1 MMENDKNNG
10 VDEREFAVKHML
22 TVEKLIEHLKK
33 FNPKALVCYL
43 EINSNAWCSQSPKNL
58 DYLVRTV
65 SDEKDEIR
73 RNEEQRP
80 RFYRSKEEMEEGIK
94 TLFRYVK
101 DDDVL
106 IRF

>member
-1 MMENDKNNG
+1 MVEKSENKEDK
-10 VDEREFAVKHML
+10 ERQFEVKNMV

-33 FNPKALVCYL
+33 FNPKSLVCYF
-43 EINSNAWCSQSPKNL
+43 ETNSDAWCSQSTDNL
-58 DYLVRTV
+58 KFLVRTV
-65 SDEKDEIR
+65 SDLKDEIR
-73 RNEEQRP
+73 KNEEDRP
-80 RFYRSKEEMEEGIK
+80 RFYRSKEEMEKDIE

>member
-1 MMENDKNNG
+1 MAEKSENKEDK
-10 VDEREFAVKHML
+10 ERQFEVKNMV

-33 FNPKALVCYL
+33 FNPKSLVCYF
-43 EINSNAWCSQSPKNL
+43 ETNSDAWCSQSTDNL
-58 DYLVRTV
+58 KFLVRTV
-65 SDEKDEIR
+65 SDLKDEIR
-73 RNEEQRP
+73 KNEEGRP
-80 RFYRSKEEMEEGIK
+80 RFYRSKEEMEKDIE

>member
-1 MMENDKNNG
+1 MVENEKNSEDK
-10 VDEREFAVKHML
+10 EREFEVKHML

-33 FNPKALVCYL
+33 FNPKSLVCYF
-43 EINSNAWCSQSPKNL
+43 ETNSDAWCSQSPNNL
-58 DYLVRTV
+58 KFFVRTV
-65 SDEKDEIR
+65 SDLKAEIR
-73 RNEEQRP
+73 NNEEDRP
-80 RFYRSKEEMEEGIK
+80 RFYRSKEEMEEDIK